1 MVSLPVIIA
10 GRRGRINR
18 KSPDPSSDR
27 KDQSP
32 ETGLAGR
39 FRRSIIE
46 EIRHPG
52 DHLLQWG
59 LIPGLDQIPNE
70 GVFQLDRLGKTD
82 E

>member
-10 GRRGRINR
+10 GRGGRINR
-18 KSPDPSSDR
+18 KSPDPGYDR

-32 ETGLAGR
+32 GMGLAGG
-39 FRRSIIE
+39 FKRSKIE

-59 LIPGLDQIPNE
+59 LIPGLEQVPNE
-70 GVFQLDRLGKTD
+70 GEFQLDRLGKTY